1 MNKAHLNYFIDLLM
15 LIVGSIVAITGVLK
29 LPILHS
35 IYRTLPTQT
44 LTKLHD
50 VSCVIIIILVIIHLV
65 LHWTWIV
72 SMTKSF
78 LKKKDKI
85 SDQK

>member
-29 LPILHS
+29 LPILKS
-35 IYRTLPTQT
+35 IYQT
-44 LTKLHD
+44 LNVRTITQLHD
-50 VSCVIIIILVIIHLV
+50 ISGIIIIILVIIHLA

-72 SMTKSF
+72 SMTKSIF
-78 LKKKDKI
+78 KRKVKTNN
-85 SDQK
+85 QN

>member
-1 MNKAHLNYFIDLLM
+1 MNKAHLNYIVDFVM

-29 LPILHS
+29 LPILKS
-35 IYRTLPTQT
+35 VYRTLPTQT

-50 VSCVIIIILVIIHLV
+50 ISGVIIIILVIIHLA
-65 LHWTWIV
+65 LHWNWIV

-78 LKKKDKI
+78 LKKKAK
-85 SDQK
+85 SCDQN